1 MLVNT
6 SLRNEPYRLFGAAA
20 VALQRDLS
28 VILLSQ
34 FVSIWPLATLL
45 PRNCLDSGSGEFV
58 SVIKQREGGSVKFH
72 ILCAGVISA
81 SLACPL
87 AAQAQGIPD
96 GVAHGVAVGGQAAG
110 PIGGIVGGAVGGV
123 LGGIGGLLG
132 VQPASYPAPQ
142 PPVYR
147 HHRHWRHHARVHKQM
162 SS

>member
-1 MLVNT
+1 
-6 SLRNEPYRLFGAAA
+6 
-20 VALQRDLS
+20 

-34 FVSIWPLATLL
+34 LASTSAFATLL
-45 PRNCLDSGSGEFV
+45 PRSCLDLGSGEFV
-58 SVIKQREGGSVKFH
+58 SLKIREGGSVKFH
-72 ILCAGVISA
+72 ILFAGVVSA

-96 GVAHGVAVGGQAAG
+96 GVAHGVTVGAQAAG

-132 VQPASYPAPQ
+132 VQPVAYAPQ

-147 HHRHWRHHARVHKQM
+147 HRHWHHHALVHKQM